1 MGAIN
6 LCFSTLMEYSQSC
19 SQYTSPNSI
28 HILSD
33 LHWQEGLC
41 EVGSFL
47 LSFIPEIPCTGYLGQ
62 LGSPND
68 FSYFIS
74 LEVKTTAYILLC
86 KNFLQLYSLLILCT
100 CRMKC
105 SPTFILAFYPVSSLS
120 SCPLFRF
127 YSLRYVIDFRL
138 SLGQQPVNNNN
149 KKWKQI
155 LRDAQ
160 NILLNDEED
169 NEGEGERK
177 RSRGRKKE
185 EKKDKEEAGR
195 KRKRKKMR
203 KISRRRPL
211 AKARQ

>member
-6 LCFSTLMEYSQSC
+6 LCFSTLMEYSQSY

-86 KNFLQLYSLLILCT
+86 KNFLQLYSLLIPCT

-105 SPTFILAFYPVSSLS
+105 SPTFILAFYPVYFFIVFLS
-120 SCPLFRF
+120 SF
-127 YSLRYVIDFRL
+127 
-138 SLGQQPVNNNN
+138 
-149 KKWKQI
+149 QI
-155 LRDAQ
+155 LQLEICYRFQIVFRPTTSEQQQQKVKTDTKGCPEHTA
-160 NILLNDEED
+160 EWW
-169 NEGEGERK
+169 
-177 RSRGRKKE
+177 
-185 EKKDKEEAGR
+185 
-195 KRKRKKMR
+195 
-203 KISRRRPL
+203 RR
-211 AKARQ
+211 